1 MGGQHRLP
9 QGVLLPPAHLVL
21 GQVAAPGVAHFAL
34 GGLLDAPEQGGV
46 LRGRAVVVPQQHR
59 LVVGVGPDHRHIQLS
74 VQGEQA
80 VVFQQ
85 HHALLGHLPAQGQVL
100 RALHH
105 IVGQVVVGA
114 VLVEH
119 AQPEPGLKQ
128 PLHAG
133 GDGLLG
139 DQVQGHGG
147 LQPLVGVPAVEGA
160 AVVHRQGGALRLV
173 LRHVVLPVDV
183 ADGPAV
189 RDHIP
194 LKAEHPVEDV
204 LEQGL
209 AAAGGLPVDPVVG
222 PHHRGGAGVVDAV
235 PEGPQIRLEQVFLPH
250 LGVEAVAQALRPAV
264 DGVVLQGG
272 VHLPVHRVVPL
283 QSLDESRAHSAG
295 EVGVLP
301 VSLVAP
307 APPGVPEDVD
317 VGGPGGDALV
327 DLGLPEGPV
336 LVVLGPH
343 LVGDGGGGVL
353 HPVHV
358 EGGRQPDGL
367 GEHRGRPGPGHPVEG
382 LVPPVVGGHPQ
393 PGDGRGVVLHLG
405 ALLRQSHLG
414 HQVVGPFPGRSLVA
428 SHSVAS
434 FPWGL
439 LPLLPLSY
447 SHLEQGA
454 RCFPGKVSLP
464 AKRQRREALRV
475 FPVPALPRLPGA
487 GQLPPYLRFWGTEK
501 ASPGRLVPGV
511 VAQRPWAARRA
522 SPRLMAQMM
531 PLMEAMLMLWSS
543 PTPKTTWSPWR
554 SWM

>member
-1 MGGQHRLP
+1 M
-9 QGVLLPPAHLVL
+9 
-21 GQVAAPGVAHFAL
+21 
-34 GGLLDAPEQGGV
+34 
-46 LRGRAVVVPQQHR
+46 
-59 LVVGVGPDHRHIQLS
+59 
-74 VQGEQA
+74 
-80 VVFQQ
+80 
-85 HHALLGHLPAQGQVL
+85 L

-105 IVGQVVVGA
+105 IVGQGVVGA

-119 AQPEPGLKQ
+119 AQPEPGLEQ

-194 LKAEHPVEDV
+194 LKSEYPVEDV

-222 PHHRGGAGVVDAV
+222 PHHRGGIGVVDAV
-235 PEGPQIRLEQVFLPH
+235 PERPQIRLEQVFLPH
-250 LGVEAVAQALRPAV
+250 LGIEAVAQALRPAV

-283 QSLDESRAHSAG
+283 QALDEGRAHPAG
-295 EVGVLP
+295 EVGVFP

-307 APPGVPEDVD
+307 APPGVPEEVD

-454 RCFPGKVSLP
+454 RCFPGKSPSQPNANAGKPSASSPSPLCPVFTEWDGSPTPPVLGTKEAYPGKLLP
-464 AKRQRREALRV
+464 RSPPTRGRFLS
-475 FPVPALPRLPGA
+475 PVYLSPCPFSRSGTAPPRLPG
-487 GQLPPYLRFWGTEK
+487 LGTEK
-501 ASPGRLVPGV
+501 ASPGRPLPRALPGEGKFPRPRFAPSSRSGTAPPTPPVLGIEKPPRGEAFFGV